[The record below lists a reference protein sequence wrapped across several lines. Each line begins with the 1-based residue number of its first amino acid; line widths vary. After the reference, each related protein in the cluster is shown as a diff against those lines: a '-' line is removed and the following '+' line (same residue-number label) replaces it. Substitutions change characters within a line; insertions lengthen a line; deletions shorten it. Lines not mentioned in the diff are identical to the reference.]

1 MIGGGETRPYPWRDV
16 RPVRHRLL
24 RGRRLRQL
32 ALVGIPIGAL
42 LSPIAL
48 IALAWAWRGYLRR
61 NDSWRMRPAITFLLG
76 AVLTLITFRPQD
88 WLRRSREVLAG
99 TVEWSTAIV
108 HVLLGAAGPA
118 LVLAALSSAGF
129 CYAYEW
135 SAHRY
140 LDKTRPTPAMQARR
154 SRNVRKLRTVG
165 PADGRVRFGVIVD
178 DPIPWRTPRHGMV
191 FERRIAD
198 LGHGLIVGGT
208 GTGTT
213 VTAVTLADQAVTANV
228 SVVYLDCDGS
238 AETKTR
244 LRAVAELNQVPF
256 TSFDLGVGGGHSSW
270 YDPLSWPGPASE
282 KASALL
288 DALGYRDDR
297 EPLAALAQ
305 AWLDL
310 QYEVMDEVGLRPDE
324 SRFDFLVQTCDPIR
338 LHRRFADYEYGTAD
352 QQRLYEH
359 WNAQLTTFSPE
370 AVAAINEDLTTL
382 INAAG
387 PRLRP
392 AHPGDE
398 PLRLTSL
405 GAGAGIV
412 HIGLGAA
419 SDGEAV
425 RQLLGA
431 LVLKD
436 LAALAEL
443 GRREATGER
452 PDLFVIIDPSNR
464 LGERMTLSEQLI
476 IEGEASGIRCWP
488 VARSLA
494 DLPASTAEAFRT
506 AARTVIIHRVTDVAT
521 ADRLSGWV
529 GDVPSIAGT
538 MAGGSGR
545 RAGLFG
551 DGTNASGSEIRGL
564 SDAPLVGVDL
574 MWSLPDH
581 HAFVIIDGSSSTAL
595 RDGWSSRRVHG
606 DEINV
611 DAPQV
616 LVVPRVEVL
625 QPPPIKDAPAPAF
638 VDLVAPA
645 AELTTVILDQG
656 EVPLSEAQ
664 QRRLAEYKARRAG
677 QTQMAAAEADWIAVP
692 ADPIEDEWGE
702 WVPADELEAASQRQ
716 FRDQQA
722 DSLAAATVG
731 GQPRPATKAAG
742 GPTDDPIASHDGQRE
757 ATPDATEGSDRY
769 PELDPGDEAERS
781 RDLAIDLSE
790 TPILEAPPDDG
801 TARRSPGRTR
811 ERTTRRATAQE
822 TAAGK
827 EPR

>member
-1 MIGGGETRPYPWRDV
+1 MIGGGETRPYPWREV
-16 RPVRHRLL
+16 RPVRSRLL

-32 ALVGIPIGAL
+32 AIVAIPIGAL

-48 IALAWAWRGYLRR
+48 IALAWAWRRYLRR
-61 NDSWRMRPAITFLLG
+61 NDSWRLRPAITFLLG

-88 WLRRSREVLAG
+88 WLRRSGEVLAG

-108 HVLLGAAGPA
+108 HVLFGAAGPA
-118 LVLAALSSAGF
+118 LIIAALSSAAF

-140 LDKTRPTPAMQARR
+140 LDKTRPTPAMQARKT
-154 SRNVRKLRTVG
+154 RNVTKLRTVG

-178 DPIPWRTPRHGMV
+178 DPVPWRTPRHGMV
-191 FERRIAD
+191 SQRRIAD

-213 VTAVTLADQAVTANV
+213 VTAVTLADQVVAANA
-228 SVVYLDCDGS
+228 SVVYVDCDGS
-238 AETKTR
+238 AGTKAR

-256 TSFDLGVGGGHSSW
+256 TSFDLGVGTGHSSW

-282 KASALL
+282 KAAALL

-338 LHRRFADYEYGTAD
+338 LLRRFADYEYGTAD

-359 WNAQLTTFSPE
+359 WNARLASFSPE

-405 GAGAGIV
+405 GTGAGIV

-419 SDGEAV
+419 GDSDLA
-425 RQLLGA
+425 RQLFGA

-443 GRREATGER
+443 RRREGAGDQ

-464 LGERMTLSEQLI
+464 LGDRMTLTEELI
-476 IEGEASGIRCWP
+476 NEGNASGIRCWP

-494 DLPASTAEAFRT
+494 DLPASTAEEFRT
-506 AARTVIIHRVTDVAT
+506 AARAVIIHRVTDVAT
-521 ADRLSGWV
+521 ADRLSSWI

-538 MAGGSGR
+538 MAGAGH

-551 DGTNASGSEIRGL
+551 DGANSSGSEIRGL

-581 HAFVIIDGSSSTAL
+581 HAFVIFDNSSSTAL
-595 RDGWSSRRVHG
+595 RDGWRSRRVPD
-606 DEINV
+606 DEIGV

-616 LVVPRVEVL
+616 LVVPRAEAL

-645 AELTTVILDQG
+645 AELTTVILDRG

-664 QRRLAEYKARRAG
+664 QRRLAEYRARRAG
-677 QTQMAAAEADWIAVP
+677 QVQKAPTEADWIAVP
-692 ADPIEDEWGE
+692 ADPIEDGWGE
-702 WVPADELEAASQRQ
+702 WVPEDELEAVSQRQ
-716 FRDQQA
+716 FRDQQP
-722 DSLAAATVG
+722 DPLSAATVG
-731 GQPRPATKAAG
+731 GRSQPATKAAG
-742 GPTDDPIASHDGQRE
+742 GSMDDPITRHDGQRE
-757 ATPDATEGSDRY
+757 AAPDAAEGSDRH
-769 PELDPGDEAERS
+769 PELDPGDAAERS

-801 TARRSPGRTR
+801 TARRSPGTTR